1 MADSI
6 TEDFLDAPEPAP
18 PAYADQIHTGGPPR
32 RGLATWMSTGAWL
45 LAGLVIG
52 ALVVAMLHSNSSTN
66 AAGLPAGAP
75 AANQAPA
82 GQLPNGQ
89 LPNGQ
94 IPNGQAPPAGGF
106 GGGFRGG
113 LPGEQ
118 HIVGTLTAIGTTSI
132 TVHTTDGTATYP
144 IESSTLLIKDGQR
157 VSSPSALT
165 VGDTVVVHVYPQ
177 NGSTHTEMVIDGV
190 PTGRGGDDGP
200 DDNNAGTTT
209 ET

>member
-1 MADSI
+1 MADVM

-18 PAYADQIHTGGPPR
+18 PASPR
-32 RGLATWMSTGAWL
+32 RGPASWMSTGAWL
-45 LAGLVIG
+45 LAGLVLG
-52 ALVVAMLHSNSSTN
+52 ALVVAMLHTNKSTN
-66 AAGLPAGAP
+66 ATALPGGAP

-82 GQLPNGQ
+82 GQVPNGQ
-89 LPNGQ
+89 
-94 IPNGQAPPAGGF
+94 PPGGGF

-118 HIVGTLTAIGTTSI
+118 HIVGTLVAVGSSGI
-132 TVHTTDGTATYP
+132 TVKGTNGTATYP

-177 NGSTHTEMVIDGV
+177 NGSTRTEMVIDGV
-190 PTGRGGDDGP
+190 PAGRGDDNGP
-200 DDNNAGTTT
+200 DDTTGTTT

>member
-1 MADSI
+1 MAEATS
-6 TEDFLDAPEPAP
+6 EDFLDAPDPAT
-18 PAYADQIHTGGPPR
+18 PAYAEEIQAGGPTR

-52 ALVVAMLHSNSSTN
+52 ALVVALLHNNSSTN
-66 AAGLPAGAP
+66 ASGLPAGAP
-75 AANQAPA
+75 AANQAA
-82 GQLPNGQ
+82 KGQLQNGQDPNGQ
-89 LPNGQ
+89 
-94 IPNGQAPPAGGF
+94 PPAGAF

-113 LPGEQ
+113 LPGEE
-118 HIVGTLTAIGTTSI
+118 HIVGTLTGVGAASV
-132 TVHTTDGTATYP
+132 TVKSTNGTATYP

-177 NGSTHTEMVIDGV
+177 NGSTHTAMVIDGV
-190 PTGRGGDDGP
+190 PTGRGDDNGP
-200 DDNNAGTTT
+200 DDNTSGTTT